1 MTEGSLGLMIEG
13 LVCVLLIAT
22 IFYCISVNSKLE
34 RLRREQKGMQG
45 FIRDLSVATENADK
59 AIQGLRRTV
68 SSTGQELAGQIE
80 QGRHVSRLLK
90 GEIENAEQALNRLV
104 VMAGG
109 LAAQYGGDAGADGI
123 ESILVGHAQTVEDLR
138 RRMIGFDEMDADAA
152 GEAIEA
158 ADDAT
163 SSLMRRRA

>member
-1 MTEGSLGLMIEG
+1 MIEGSLGLMVEG
-13 LVCVLLIAT
+13 LVCVLLVAT

-59 AIQGLRRTV
+59 AIQSLKKAV

-80 QGRHVSRLLK
+80 KGRHVSRLLK
-90 GEIENAEQALNRLV
+90 GEIETAEHALNRLV

-109 LAAQYGGDAGADGI
+109 LSAQYAGHPGLEELEAEMRTQAQSV
-123 ESILVGHAQTVEDLR
+123 ESLR
-138 RRMIGFDEMDADAA
+138 RRMIGFDEN
-152 GEAIEA
+152 EAEPNGLT
-158 ADDAT
+158 DAT
-163 SSLMRRRA
+163 FMAQVVGARGAR